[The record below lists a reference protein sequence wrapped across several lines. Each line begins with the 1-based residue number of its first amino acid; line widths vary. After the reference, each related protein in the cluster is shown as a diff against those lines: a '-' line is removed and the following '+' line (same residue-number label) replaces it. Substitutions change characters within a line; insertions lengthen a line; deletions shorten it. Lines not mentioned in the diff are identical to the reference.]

1 MNQRRSA
8 VHRGALAQEM
18 AALYL
23 RLHGYSILDANRRGG
38 GGEIDLLAR
47 IGTTLVFVEVR
58 LRGRRSWSS
67 AAESVGQ
74 KKRARL
80 RACARHLLSTRADL
94 RWPHR
99 QLRFDVVALDL
110 QADTC
115 LLTHLKA
122 VAI

>member
-1 MNQRRSA
+1 MNQQRRA
-8 VHRGALAQEM
+8 VYRGALAQEM

-23 RLHGYSILDANRRGG
+23 RLRGYSILDANRRGG

-58 LRGRRSWSS
+58 LRAKGSWSC
-67 AAESVGQ
+67 AAESIGRQ
-74 KKRARL
+74 KRARL
-80 RACARHLLSTRADL
+80 RACARSLLSHREDL
-94 RWPHR
+94 RWPGR

-110 QADTC
+110 GADGC
-115 LLTHLKA
+115 HLAHLKA